1 MEVAIYGLAALTIF
15 NLKYRWFRWRNRS
28 RTCVCVTTGT
38 ERGCSG
44 SHLLQNRA
52 CEPASGHCF
61 VRDGGGYPRTSPST
75 RSLGRRCSARLRK
88 PRISATYLEG
98 DVACPG
104 PVHAPMPCPGRTWLV
119 ECVVAPRRYDIG
131 MARKPRSYPNYVTAE
146 EARELVAAF
155 PCHRSGWRCG
165 LCSGRAHGYLCACL
179 STPRTSG

>member
-75 RSLGRRCSARLRK
+75 RSLGRRC
-88 PRISATYLEG
+88 
-98 DVACPG
+98 CPSW
-104 PVHAPMPCPGRTWLV
+104 ASPCPNAL
-119 ECVVAPRRYDIG
+119 
-131 MARKPRSYPNYVTAE
+131 
-146 EARELVAAF
+146 
-155 PCHRSGWRCG
+155 
-165 LCSGRAHGYLCACL
+165 
-179 STPRTSG
+179 PRTDLVSRVRCSTSTV